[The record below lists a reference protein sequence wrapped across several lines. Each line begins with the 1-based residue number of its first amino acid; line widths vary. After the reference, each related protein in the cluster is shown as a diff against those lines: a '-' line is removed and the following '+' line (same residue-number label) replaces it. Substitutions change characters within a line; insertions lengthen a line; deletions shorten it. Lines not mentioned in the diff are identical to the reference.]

1 MRVTKPFYH
10 LIGVLALSTT
20 TTEVL
25 NEVFE
30 LYSQLIKTKLLKF
43 NKDIA
48 MQLAIQETIQNK
60 EDEINAAI
68 FEDGVVWSELLDLI
82 QIFNLMPINLS
93 GILPDIL
100 PDIPFFE

>member
-1 MRVTKPFYH
+1 MTEPFYH

-48 MQLAIQETIQNK
+48 MQLAIQKIIQNK

>member
-1 MRVTKPFYH
+1 MIRSFYH
-10 LIGVLALSTT
+10 LIGGLALSTT
-20 TTEVL
+20 NTEIL

-48 MQLAIQETIQNK
+48 MQLAIQKTIQNK

-68 FEDGVVWSELLDLI
+68 FGDGVVWSELLDLI
-82 QIFNLMPINLS
+82 QLFNLMPINLS
-93 GILPDIL
+93 SILPEIS
-100 PDIPFFE
+100 FFE